1 MAKRDELNQSPK
13 LRLARLLFAGPLTI
27 VVSVAA
33 VLLIRL
39 AALAILHPPATFL
52 PLESGPP
59 IMDTVFGAGG
69 AVFFFWRIAKYD
81 LRPIHTYFKVA
92 TVVLFVTFIP
102 DVALAM
108 GHGFGGGWPEA
119 IALMSMHVAVWAIC
133 VTLLPGLVVAKAH

>member
-1 MAKRDELNQSPK
+1 MSKGDELNQAPQ
-13 LRLARLLFAGPLTI
+13 LRLTRLIFAGPLTI

-39 AALAILHPPATFL
+39 AAIAILHPPVTFL

-69 AVFFFWRIAKYD
+69 AVFVFWRIAKYD
-81 LRPIHTYFKVA
+81 LRPIHTYLKVT

-102 DVALAM
+102 
-108 GHGFGGGWPEA
+108 
-119 IALMSMHVAVWAIC
+119 
-133 VTLLPGLVVAKAH
+133 T